1 MKTHIEK
8 LRDATTA
15 LIDKALE
22 QERYDRRKDVLI
34 DILTTLNFLES
45 EEQSIETLLRII
57 KQYTNVEAIALRLQE
72 GKDYPYFVIKGF
84 PAEFLRIENYICS
97 RDADYN
103 LVINEHGE
111 PALDC
116 MCGCVIEECAGPEHS
131 FFSEGGS
138 FFTGDS
144 VGLIAGNYGP
154 VPAGLKVRGTCV
166 RFGYSTIAI
175 IPLRGRDG
183 RVVGVLQLND
193 KKRDAISLDTV
204 RFFEGIG
211 TSIGVALQRIQ
222 EWKRLKEEC
231 YDRPGEDNKLQSNSA
246 ST

>member
-8 LRDATTA
+8 LRDVTEA
-15 LIDKALE
+15 LIERSAE
-22 QERYDRRKDVLI
+22 QERFDKRKDILI

-57 KQYTNVEAIALRLQE
+57 KQYTGVEAIALRLQE
-72 GKDYPYFVIKGF
+72 GGDYPFFVIRGF
-84 PAEFLRIENYICS
+84 PAEFSVVENSLCS
-97 RDADYN
+97 RDAEFN
-103 LVINEHGE
+103 LIINDNGE

-116 MCGCVIEECAGPEHS
+116 MCGCVITECAGPEYS

-138 FFTGDS
+138 FYTGDAA
-144 VGLIAGNYGP
+144 GLIAGNYGP

-166 RFGYSTIAI
+166 KFGYSTIAI
-175 IPLRGRDG
+175 IPLRGRDNKI
-183 RVVGVLQLND
+183 VGVLQLND
-193 KKRDAISLDTV
+193 KKMDAVSLETV

-222 EWKRLKEEC
+222 DWKRLKEEC
-231 YDRPGEDNKLQSNSA
+231 YGRPGEDNKLQSNSA
-246 ST
+246 AT